1 MSDFYAPSYT
11 TEENELRAK
20 KRDLMDVSDEIELIL
35 LMIREKVIARRKY
48 AQHEKNQT
56 LQQVFDFGGSVEIGT
71 FSGDKDSNKN
81 VKFIH
86 DYGQKTL
93 RGLFISLKDLMYVQ
107 LEYLKFTGERSE
119 ETEKNLEKL
128 IKSIETL
135 PERLEGME

>member
-107 LEYLKFTGERSE
+107 LEYLKFTGKRSE

>member
-11 TEENELRAK
+11 KEENELRAK

-107 LEYLKFTGERSE
+107 LEYLKFTGKRSE

-128 IKSIETL
+128 INSIETL

>member
-56 LQQVFDFGGSVEIGT
+56 LQQVFNFGGSVEIGT

-93 RGLFISLKDLMYVQ
+93 RGLFISLKDLRYVQ
-107 LEYLKFTGERSE
+107 LEYLKFTGKRSE

-128 IKSIETL
+128 INSIETL

>member
-11 TEENELRAK
+11 KEENELRAK

-71 FSGDKDSNKN
+71 FSGDKDINKN

-107 LEYLKFTGERSE
+107 LEYLKFTGKRSE